1 MQKEHVN
8 LVDLIGEVSEVPTEV
23 TLPSGEEII
32 EIRLVVSPTGSSKS
46 SLDVIVRDRS
56 LMRRAR
62 GLKAGNTIAVQG
74 ELRRRFWRSGGSIS
88 TRLDIEADSLEKVG

>member
-46 SLDVIVRDRS
+46 SLDVTVRDRS